1 MVKGASS
8 TTHDS
13 KISKIIRGQLVAF
26 KKQQLWPLGPLGHGT
41 AQFKLFCTHDHRVPK
56 ASRSYHPWPLMALP
70 FDLGSCLIQLV
81 ISTTRQAQPQHA
93 QPQGMLV
100 KLLPHVVTC
109 CHRGVQQ
116 HLSRPLTH
124 VPNCPSP
131 TPFHPVHAPAS
142 PCWSC
147 RGELWPGTAR
157 GAEKW
162 PGWLW
167 AMGNQR
173 SGRAFLAMSVESGGL
188 ICAFY

>member
-1 MVKGASS
+1 
-8 TTHDS
+8 
-13 KISKIIRGQLVAF
+13 
-26 KKQQLWPLGPLGHGT
+26 
-41 AQFKLFCTHDHRVPK
+41 
-56 ASRSYHPWPLMALP
+56 MALP
-70 FDLGSCLIQLV
+70 FDLGYS
-81 ISTTRQAQPQHA
+81 R
-93 QPQGMLV
+93 
-100 KLLPHVVTC
+100 LLPHPACHQHHSPGPTPACPTSRNASETVATC
-109 CHRGVQQ
+109 RHMLPQGGFNSTY
-116 HLSRPLTH
+116 HDLGPLTH

-147 RGELWPGTAR
+147 RGKLWPGTAR
-157 GAEKW
+157 AAEKW